1 MNELPRKREAEP
13 QGRTPAWIVSFTDMI
28 TLLLAFFIMLQ
39 ALATKRDP
47 DLFFKGQG
55 AFRRAISGLGF
66 PDWLLGQH
74 EKIDLKHT
82 RIKHPME
89 EDPEDASRQRVIDTE
104 DEKIRKVYED
114 LRQLV
119 EADAT
124 DYDGSPARVLATPIT
139 FERDDATLGEPAR
152 EFLLNLVS
160 YLKQQTGGRAPSLQV
175 IGLAPDETDPE
186 NRWLLSACVR
196 QGRRHLPR
204 RVPRRR
210 NEAPGARVESWG
222 AGPGSRWGRT
232 VGRMP
237 QQVFILIGLMDAPS
251 KE

>member
-186 NRWLLSACVR
+186 NRWLLSAAR
-196 QGRRHLPR
+196 ARAAGTFLAESLDAEMKRR
-204 RVPRRR
+204 
-210 NEAPGARVESWG
+210 GARVESWG